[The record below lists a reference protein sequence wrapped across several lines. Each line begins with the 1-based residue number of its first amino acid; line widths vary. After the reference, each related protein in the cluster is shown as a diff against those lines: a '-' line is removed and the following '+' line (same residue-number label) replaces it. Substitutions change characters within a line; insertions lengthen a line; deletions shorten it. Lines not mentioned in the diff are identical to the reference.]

1 MQDSPFQ
8 VGIIKSFN
16 VICILSCVLSLK
28 LNDTFHVIKTALHFL
43 AQVNMFPSF
52 SRWKWEEWGCG
63 KSPFMGDPQPLEIV
77 FHVALAD
84 LSAGG
89 WDGNAVLVTMF
100 LCSMTCR
107 IRICCQG
114 THWGCGREEKE
125 RKQVFPLQT
134 DCSSSS
140 SKRREWWGQRIESTS
155 SWINTGCAGSIA
167 SLESRDLWL
176 NCGFSPCRTMLVFIR
191 CSLEMGILNVQ

>member
-1 MQDSPFQ
+1 
-8 VGIIKSFN
+8 
-16 VICILSCVLSLK
+16 
-28 LNDTFHVIKTALHFL
+28 
-43 AQVNMFPSF
+43 
-52 SRWKWEEWGCG
+52 
-63 KSPFMGDPQPLEIV
+63 MGDPQPLEIV

-84 LSAGG
+84 LSAGS
-89 WDGNAVLVTMF
+89 WEGNAVLVTMF

-140 SKRREWWGQRIESTS
+140 SKRQEWWGQRIESTS
-155 SWINTGCAGSIA
+155 SWINAGCAGSIA
-167 SLESRDLWL
+167 SSESRKLWL

-191 CSLEMGILNVQ
+191 CSLGMGILNVQQNKIFKNTVIPVGRDEGAIPWLSVLEGLAAACKIGWFGSMFQVTQDLEKGGRDFNFPF